1 MAKSN
6 SAVQQRGG
14 FGKFFRGVKAELKK
28 VVWPTKKEL
37 INYTVVVFLVTIFI
51 AFIIYVL
58 DAVFAQLFNT
68 LLHFVGHF
76 MEADK
81 KWYVIHTY
89 SGYENKVKTT
99 LELKVQSMGLQDV
112 ISRILVPLEDEID
125 EKDGVKKV
133 VKRKI
138 FPGYVLVE
146 MEVNDRSWYVV
157 RNTPGVTGFV
167 GSATKPVPL
176 SDSEVEHILKSQG
189 LDKKPSINID
199 VEVGETV
206 RITSGAFEDKLGVIT
221 ELNPEKGTLKL
232 NVEMFNRDTEVEV
245 EFSQIEKA
253 L

>member
-1 MAKSN
+1 
-6 SAVQQRGG
+6 
-14 FGKFFRGVKAELKK
+14 
-28 VVWPTKKEL
+28 
-37 INYTVVVFLVTIFI
+37 
-51 AFIIYVL
+51 
-58 DAVFAQLFNT
+58 
-68 LLHFVGHF
+68 

-253 L
+253 LYYLYIITLKKSNRFWLPVGGCISVTTTV